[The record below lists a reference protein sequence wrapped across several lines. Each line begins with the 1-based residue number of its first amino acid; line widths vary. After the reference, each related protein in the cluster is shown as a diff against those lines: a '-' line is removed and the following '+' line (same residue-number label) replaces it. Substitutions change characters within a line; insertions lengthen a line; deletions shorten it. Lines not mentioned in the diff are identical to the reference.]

1 MSFLNDLKTNILIA
15 DGAMGTILYSHGVD
29 QCFEELNISHPD
41 QIKHVHEAY
50 INAGAQVIQ
59 TNTYG
64 ANYIKLARY
73 GLEDQAKKIN
83 ESAVRIAKE
92 ASEGKAYVL
101 GNIGGVHGGK
111 VLNETAAEIKRSFRE
126 QLYSIL
132 NEEVDGLIFDT
143 YYDL

>member
-1 MSFLNDLKTNILIA
+1 
-15 DGAMGTILYSHGVD
+15 
-29 QCFEELNISHPD
+29 
-41 QIKHVHEAY
+41 
-50 INAGAQVIQ
+50 QVIQ

-132 NEEVDGLIFDT
+132 NEEVDGLIFET
-143 YYDL
+143 YYDLDELKTVLKIAREETDIPIVTNISMHEPGVLENGLTLTEGLKELEDLGA